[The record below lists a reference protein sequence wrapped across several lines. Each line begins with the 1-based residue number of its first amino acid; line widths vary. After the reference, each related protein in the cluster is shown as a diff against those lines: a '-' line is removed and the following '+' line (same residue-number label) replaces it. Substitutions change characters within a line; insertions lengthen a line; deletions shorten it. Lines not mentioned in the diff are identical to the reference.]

1 MNWRHDLGNFLTK
14 HAVAKGSFKMRRDD
28 MTHMEAVFLPIDRD
42 RPALPYDEFIVESG
56 RHPTGGFAFE
66 NKVQV
71 QAYGGHYYAKYEFP
85 NGKKV
90 SVVCG
95 QLFDSRIDAPYEAC
109 IDGKEPEGYL
119 TDEELMIILAK
130 TIGDMK

>member
-1 MNWRHDLGNFLTK
+1 MT
-14 HAVAKGSFKMRRDD
+14 RDD

-56 RHPTGGFAFE
+56 RHPAGGYE
-66 NKVQV
+66 DKI
-71 QAYGGHYYAKYEFP
+71 GGHYYATYEFP

-95 QLFDSRIDAPYEAC
+95 QLFYSKIDAPYEVMC
-109 IDGKEPEGYL
+109 SDDEEPHGYL